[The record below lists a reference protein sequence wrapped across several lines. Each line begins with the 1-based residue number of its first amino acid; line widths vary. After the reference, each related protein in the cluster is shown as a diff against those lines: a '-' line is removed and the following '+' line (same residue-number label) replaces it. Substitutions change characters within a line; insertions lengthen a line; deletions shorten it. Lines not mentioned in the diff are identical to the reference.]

1 MHVWYGTQHSL
12 PTPKGGKYAMN
23 PKLSEDQRYPQQ
35 RTSNKAKMKVDVFD
49 ANFTALVSPFALN
62 DVNSRSAMLGY
73 SAQRRHGPGQHRR
86 RNPNE
91 NNKHYGHRK

>member
-1 MHVWYGTQHSL
+1 MCMQYSL
-12 PTPKGGKYAMN
+12 PTPKGGKYAVN
-23 PKLSEDQRYPQQ
+23 PKLCEDQRAPQQ
-35 RTSNKAKMKVDVFD
+35 RTSKKSKTKVDVFD
-49 ANFTALVSPFALN
+49 PNFSALVSPFAPK

-73 SAQRRHGPGQHRR
+73 AGRGRGPGQRR

>member
-1 MHVWYGTQHSL
+1 MCWHEQYSL
-12 PTPKGGKYAMN
+12 PTPKGGKYAVN
-23 PKLSEDQRYPQQ
+23 PKLCEDQRDPQQ
-35 RTSNKAKMKVDVFD
+35 RTSKKAKMKVDVFD
-49 ANFTALVSPFALN
+49 ANFVALVSPFAPK

-73 SAQRRHGPGQHRR
+73 TGRKHGQRR